1 MNEQTFFEH
10 STWPKPHQISQPPME
25 MKGFKSISTRLFSD
39 LIPSKPDEFDKK
51 KLQRKRVITVT
62 SPKSCKRSSGTLL
75 TNKRNRT
82 LGGITTILIAVLVIF
97 QIWSTAATQGVNTFY
112 PTDKFSI
119 PSQNGTISFAVE
131 GTYSNATLKE
141 GVWSFIDL
149 QLNGSQPLE
158 KIDVSAENSDI
169 IIFSHLSYDYLRKI
183 SVLTYFAQGRGT
195 QTLNIGI
202 EAGKNQGGINIEWS
216 VIVNDTFVA
225 QGNKWNITPEGT
237 LTITGLSGNIT
248 VFYFSIGEEA
258 NNENLPFFQQ
268 HSIVIL
274 TILAAAITVV
284 VAIVVKTKN
293 KKIHNDR
300 SLKSNDLKKIEKR
313 IEEGDI

>member
-1 MNEQTFFEH
+1 
-10 STWPKPHQISQPPME
+10 
-25 MKGFKSISTRLFSD
+25 
-39 LIPSKPDEFDKK
+39 
-51 KLQRKRVITVT
+51 
-62 SPKSCKRSSGTLL
+62 LL
-75 TNKRNRT
+75 TNKRNGT

-112 PTDKFSI
+112 PKDKFSI

-131 GTYSNATLKE
+131 GTYSTATLKDDI
-141 GVWSFIDL
+141 WSFTNL

-158 KIDVSAENSDI
+158 KLDVSTEDSDI

-183 SVLTYFAQGRGT
+183 SVLTYFAEGQGT

-225 QGNKWNITPEGT
+225 QGNKWNINPEGT

-274 TILAAAITVV
+274 TIFAAAITVV
-284 VAIVVKTKN
+284 VAIVIKTKN
-293 KKIHNDR
+293 QKIQNDR
-300 SLKSNDLKKIEKR
+300 SLKSNFLKKIEKR